1 MLSCAIRLKD
11 CEFKVCGDV
20 DITFDVLEGLASRK
34 MLQSCTVHG
43 TPTSSSLGRP
53 RAQRIAVSGLSS
65 VTHTSPT
72 SGRPSISFT
81 LRIVT
86 TADEVIIGTIRK
98 CPEKQR
104 ILSSRSDLE
113 KRLEAYSLFR
123 ELWGQKEAAATTSNP
138 ACHHHIMQVAPIIK
152 PVLID
157 FVQITNYYRNEQK
170 IDREGDSL
178 DANSELKDPSC
189 GNFMPAAS
197 PPKASQGMLCT
208 SPTSICD
215 LETFDFEVEACVQK
229 SSTTHEHQLT
239 LPTAEAVHRRGLTA
253 LVQDLEYE
261 LGIGTQPQ
269 GGCLEERLFTI
280 ESQLDLN
287 LQKLRQHIHRTPP
300 PPSEVSNQLDVVDAQ
315 PIQVGSVSQSPS
327 ATALPMTIP
336 DN

>member
-43 TPTSSSLGRP
+43 TPSSSSLGMP
-53 RAQRIAVSGLSS
+53 RVQRIAVSGLSS

-138 ACHHHIMQVAPIIK
+138 ACYHHIMQVAPIIK

-157 FVQITNYYRNEQK
+157 FVQIANYYRNEQK
-170 IDREGDSL
+170 IDREGD
-178 DANSELKDPSC
+178 PTR
-189 GNFMPAAS
+189 GHFMPAAS

-229 SSTTHEHQLT
+229 SSTMHAHQIT

-253 LVQDLEYE
+253 LVQDLEHE

-269 GGCLEERLFTI
+269 GSCLGERLFTI

-287 LQKLRQHIHRTPP
+287 LQKRRQHIHRTLP

-315 PIQVGSVSQSPS
+315 PIEVGSVSQSPS

-336 DN
+336 IPGN